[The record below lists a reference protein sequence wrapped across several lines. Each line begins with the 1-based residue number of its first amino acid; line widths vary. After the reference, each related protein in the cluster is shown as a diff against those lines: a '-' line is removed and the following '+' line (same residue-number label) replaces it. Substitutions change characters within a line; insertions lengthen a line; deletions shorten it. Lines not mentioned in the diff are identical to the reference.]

1 MESIMKIL
9 RRTLLAGAAL
19 CLLMP
24 ARLSFA
30 AEAVTL
36 RVSLTPS
43 IFNAMFD
50 RMIKEF
56 EAANPDIKIK
66 IAGSHRDQ
74 GDQFQATLRESL
86 VNDLPEIS
94 FQGFAYIPE
103 LKERRITVRLDDRIA
118 GDPKLKDQ
126 GIAGPVLD
134 SGKVGNEVHALGVG
148 MSYPIIYVNAN
159 LVRKAGAD
167 PENLPRDWDGILAL
181 AKRINALGNGVQ
193 GGFFQVASGGNWTWI
208 ALVESLGSKMMASD
222 GKLLFTGAEGMRS
235 LEVIRAFG
243 EAGQAKNDVSQD
255 QARTVFKSGVIGIMF
270 DSGSS
275 LANFETVSKDILDVR
290 TLPLPLAEQG
300 HIPPAGIAVLLHA
313 RDARLQDAAW
323 RFMTFAA
330 GAKGQVLVG
339 TGTGYVPA
347 NLMTIKTPELLGNYY
362 KERKTSAAALAS
374 AEHATTWFAFPGDN
388 SIKVSYEIRDHLRE
402 LVTLKKTPH
411 ETMAAIEKSVR
422 ALVPTAK

>member
-1 MESIMKIL
+1 MKIF
-9 RRTLLAGAAL
+9 RRSMLAGAAL
-19 CLLMP
+19 ALL
-24 ARLSFA
+24 ASSQFA
-30 AEAVTL
+30 LAADPVTL

-50 RMIKEF
+50 RMIKQF
-56 EAANPDIKIK
+56 EAANPDIKVK
-66 IAGSHRDQ
+66 ITGSHRDQ

-94 FQGFAYIPE
+94 FQGFAYVPE
-103 LKERRITVRLDDRIA
+103 LKERRITVRLDDRLA
-118 GDPKLKDQ
+118 GDPKLKEL

-134 SGKVGNEVHALGVG
+134 SGKVGDEVHALGIG
-148 MSYPIIYVNAN
+148 MSYPVIYVNAN

-181 AKRINALGNGVQ
+181 AKKINTLGDGVQ

-208 ALVESLGSKMMASD
+208 ALIELLGSKMMSND
-222 GKLLFTGAEGMRS
+222 GKLLFTGPEGLKS
-235 LEVIRAFG
+235 LEIIRAFG

-255 QARTVFKSGVIGIMF
+255 QARTVFKSGVVGVMF

-275 LANFETVSKDILDVR
+275 LANFETVPKDILDIR
-290 TLPLPLAEQG
+290 TLPLPLAGNG

-313 RDARLQDAAW
+313 KDPKLQDAAW
-323 RFMTFAA
+323 KFMTFAA

-339 TGTGYVPA
+339 TGTGYIPA
-347 NLMTIKTPELLGNYY
+347 NLMTIKTPELLGDYY

-374 AEHATTWFAFPGDN
+374 AEHATAWFAFPGDN

-402 LVTLKKTPH
+402 LVTLKKSPQ
-411 ETMAAIEKSVR
+411 EAMAAIEKSVR
-422 ALVPTAK
+422 ALVPAAK